1 MDCSAQAGR
10 WFRQLAA
17 SSGAPEPERPIMP
30 SEAWNDYVYIH
41 HLGRMFIQ
49 LLFKIIHPGMQSQV
63 YVWSCFLG

>member
-1 MDCSAQAGR
+1 MGGGGSGGGWTVRHKAGL

-41 HLGRMFIQ
+41 LAAIMFIQ
-49 LLFKIIHPGMQSQV
+49 LFI
-63 YVWSCFLG
+63 